1 MIRPN
6 MGERD
11 GEPRG
16 PEREIDLKSGRFR
29 TDAELTEAGRKLR
42 FERAVNRDFRPSRRA
57 LVACALAV
65 GLPIFAV
72 LIWLGGWGRGSVM
85 IVQSLTIP
93 VGFLLLSLG
102 FAGRADVGIPLCGKC
117 RHALPPDATPDRC
130 GECGTWLRSGVQV
143 VRDGRPARKPGLI
156 VAGATMLSLY
166 FGSLAWNM
174 LGLSSALPNVTL
186 ISWAATGTGD
196 RETWA
201 EITRRAGSGR
211 LSATE
216 LDELASVAIAAI
228 ARDLS
233 PSVNCRTFLEVEW
246 LAGRL
251 SPQRQRECLRLAY
264 RLALERRGDR
274 AVLVASMRLSP
285 QPSPAHFPRL
295 AIDRLVIDGR
305 PGPPIQRVFEH
316 DAIPYE
322 QSSDKPLEINL
333 GEVQASAKTIAI
345 EGFVLSSPFARG
357 RAEWEADSD
366 LLNLDPGT
374 LAAPFVIDGPP

>member
-1 MIRPN
+1 
-6 MGERD
+6 MGD
-11 GEPRG
+11 GESRG
-16 PEREIDLKSGRFR
+16 PEPGSDLKSGRFR
-29 TDAELTEAGRKLR
+29 SDEELAEAGGRLR
-42 FERAVNRDFRPSRRA
+42 SERIVTRDFRPPRRVLVLVA
-57 LVACALAV
+57 LVPV
-65 GLPIFAV
+65 LPLFAV
-72 LIWLGGWGRGSVM
+72 LLWLVGMGRGSLM

-93 VGFLLLSLG
+93 LGFLLLSLG
-102 FAGRADVGIPLCGKC
+102 FTGREDVGIPLCGQC

-143 VRDGRPARKPGLI
+143 VRDGRPVRKPGLI
-156 VAGATMLSLY
+156 VAGAAILALY
-166 FGSLAWNM
+166 FGSLMWNM
-174 LGLSSALPNVTL
+174 LGLSAALPNATL

-211 LSATE
+211 LSTTE
-216 LDELASVAIAAI
+216 LDELASVAIAAM
-228 ARDLS
+228 ARDQPPDLHLRS
-233 PSVNCRTFLEVEW
+233 FLEAEW

-305 PGPPIQRVFEH
+305 PGPPIHRVFEH

-322 QSSDKPLEINL
+322 QSSDQPLEIGL
-333 GEVQASAKTIAI
+333 GEVPAAARTIAV

-357 RAEWEADSD
+357 RAEWELDSG

-374 LAAPFVIDGPP
+374 LAAPFVVDGPP